1 MNVEDEERWRP
12 LHHAAHTGSHRV
24 LQLLLRAPGV
34 DVNAAS
40 NKRWRPIDVC
50 ITGEAA
56 RMLLNAGAVQS
67 PEKPGSLSALHH
79 AAANARLDVVEV
91 LLARGAK
98 VSETCSPEATR
109 KAFNG
114 EQFGG
119 TALHY
124 ASMGLA
130 VARCIKSNMGSSFDV
145 VSPELASAQ
154 DAGLRRAAICAALV
168 RAGADI
174 DERTIPAS
182 VRRGEVPD
190 TDSWPMTPLALAA
203 QAGDA
208 PVIKALL
215 HAGAKVDQIVVDE
228 AGIAALHL
236 AAYLGNTDAIRALV
250 AGGADVRS
258 TPSPLLG
265 AVSHNR
271 HSAVR
276 ALLELGADSSGFAS
290 ILARPAAQRP
300 RPFMNVDETTCALVA
315 QHRSGRMMPARA
327 CSLPDCDARR
337 QADYDD
343 KRLLKCPC
351 KVRRPASSFMI
362 MVQR

>member
-12 LHHAAHTGSHRV
+12 LHHAAHSGSHRV
-24 LQLLLRAPGV
+24 LQLLLQAPGV

-40 NKRWRPIDVC
+40 NKHWRPIDVC
-50 ITGEAA
+50 ATGEAA
-56 RMLLNAGAVQS
+56 RMLLDAGAVQS
-67 PEKPGSLSALHH
+67 PEKAGSLSALHH
-79 AAANARLDVVEV
+79 AAANARLDVAKV

-98 VSETCSPEATR
+98 VSDTCSPEATR

-130 VARCIKSNMGSSFDV
+130 VARCIKSNLGSSFDV

-154 DAGLRRAAICAALV
+154 DAGARRAAVCDTLI

-174 DERTIPAS
+174 DARTIPGS
-182 VRRGEVPD
+182 VRRGEVPTCD
-190 TDSWPMTPLALAA
+190 TWPMTPLALAA

-208 PVIKALL
+208 LVIKALL
-215 HAGAKVDQIVVDE
+215 RAGAKVNHIIAEEV
-228 AGIAALHL
+228 GITALHL
-236 AAYLGNTDAIRALV
+236 AGYLGNTDAIHALV
-250 AGGADVRS
+250 AGGADLGS

-265 AVSHNR
+265 ALWHNR

-276 ALLELGADSSGFAS
+276 ALLELGADSSEFAN
-290 ILARPAAQRP
+290 ILARPAARRP

-315 QHRSGRMMPARA
+315 QHSSGCMAPARA
-327 CSLPDCDARR
+327 CSLPDCEARR
-337 QADYDD
+337 RADYDD

-351 KVRRPASSFMI
+351 KVRSCVA
-362 MVQR
+362 